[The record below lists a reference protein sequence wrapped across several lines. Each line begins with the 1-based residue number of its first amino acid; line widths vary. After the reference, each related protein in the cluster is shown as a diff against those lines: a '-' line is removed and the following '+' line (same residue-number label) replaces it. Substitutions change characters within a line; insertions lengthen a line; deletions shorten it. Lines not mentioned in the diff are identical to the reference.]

1 MSTFQVRV
9 EDYYGGTISDT
20 TALTDQ
26 LTSAAKMIVNM
37 IPEHR
42 LERYVS
48 ELTDTG
54 SGSAITSYRF
64 VRAHKNGRG
73 AIPVSAGEKYRLN
86 DGNSLYTAD
95 ARSPYWYLEAG
106 KVYVVPN
113 GGTVCAVAYP
123 TVLYSDGSVTSFPT
137 EMEQAIIFYV
147 AVQQLLGKNATLL
160 ATLDALTIDT
170 VSAPTAP
177 DAETFAYVDA
187 VIGTFTATTIGDL
200 GTAPTY
206 TKPTVSLTAAPTA
219 LDLSLLITIPTAPT
233 DFSLTASAPSAP
245 ADASYA
251 YVDAVI
257 GTYTATTIGSLGTA
271 PAYTK
276 PTTTFDITNAT
287 TYIATEEDFEKAS
300 IEINKQATLLEQ
312 FGKDLYNELNEFNKE
327 LEIYKSTVQ
336 NAFNQAQLDQERLLT
351 VGRDTT
357 NLNIQNEIQTLQGA
371 IALYQAKLGKY
382 QEEINSYQAQVN
394 AQVQTYQQLLQ
405 KYATQLDGV
414 RATLDRYIQEYRA
427 NLERWA
433 TLRQTELQNFASD
446 IQNELNEFNKELA
459 VYQSTVQKALDQAK
473 LDQERLMIV
482 GRETTNLNI
491 QNEAQTLQGVIALAQ
506 TKLQKYQG
514 QIGAYGTQVNYAVQK
529 LQSYIQKYLGE
540 VQANTQIIEQL
551 KAEFKQVVSVL

>member
-1 MSTFQVRV
+1 MSTFQTRI

-54 SGSAITSYRF
+54 SGSTITSYRF
-64 VRAHKNGRG
+64 VRAHKNGRS
-73 AIPVSAGEKYRLN
+73 AIPISAGEKYRLN
-86 DGNSLYTAD
+86 DPNSLYTAD
-95 ARSPYWYLEAG
+95 ARSPYWYLETG
-106 KVYVVPN
+106 KIYVVPN
-113 GGTVCAVAYP
+113 GGTICAVAYP
-123 TVLYSDGSVTSFPT
+123 TVAFGDSSITGFPT
-137 EMEQAIIFYV
+137 EMEQAIILYV

-160 ATLDALTIDT
+160 ITLDALTIDT

-206 TKPTVSLTAAPTA
+206 TKPTYLLSVAIPSALDTSAITAPT
-219 LDLSLLITIPTAPT
+219 TPTAPT
-233 DFSLTASAPSAP
+233 I
-245 ADASYA
+245 A
-251 YVDAVI
+251 YVDALI
-257 GTYTATTIGSLGTA
+257 GTYTSTTIGDLGTA
-271 PAYTK
+271 PSYTK

-287 TYIATEEDFEKAS
+287 TYIGTEEDFEKAS
-300 IEINKQATLLEQ
+300 VEINKQATLLEQ
-312 FGKDLYNELNEFNKE
+312 YGKDLYNELNEFNKE

-336 NAFNQAQLDQERLLT
+336 KALEQARLDQERLMI

-357 NLNIQNEIQTLQGA
+357 NLNLQNEAQTLQ
-371 IALYQAKLGKY
+371 ALIKDYEL
-382 QEEINSYQAQVN
+382 E
-394 AQVQTYQQLLQ
+394 LQ
-405 KYATQLDGV
+405 KYISDLDAYGRKINTAV
-414 RATLDRYIQEYRA
+414 QQYAQNLDRYKSNA
-427 NLERWA
+427 
-433 TLRQTELQNFASD
+433 QTELQAYGLD

-459 VYQSTVQKALDQAK
+459 IYQSTVQKAIRQAE

-491 QNEAQTLQGVIALAQ
+491 QNEVQTLQGAIALAQ

-514 QIGAYGTQVNYAVQK
+514 QVGAYGTQVNYAVQK